1 MKAYPQIDTL
11 LDQAENARRCAHS
24 SDPLI
29 QKGLYRRYRAGDL
42 ARPYPGL
49 FTRAEY
55 WHQLN
60 EPEQSL
66 HMARALRDL
75 HPNWVFSGITAAAA
89 HGFDHPRILH
99 RQGLTITLPSHGSY
113 RPHEKLNII
122 YSPYPREKAV
132 IANGIA
138 VTNPSRTLLDC
149 GRTIDFVHSLP
160 IFDDAAS
167 NGIEE
172 KQILQECARTT
183 LDCSRIFKLLRYT
196 DARSENGGES
206 FARAVMIEN
215 GFSVPQLQVPFT
227 DPLTGKQFRVD
238 FLWRTADGRI
248 IVGELDGTA
257 KYVDPQMTDRKS
269 IQETVQAER
278 EREQALFR
286 AGVTDIVRFTFDDA
300 VRQKPLIA
308 KLRRAGVPCVS

>member
-99 RQGLTITLPSHGSY
+99 RQGLTITLPCHGSY

-122 YSPYPREKAV
+122 YSPCPREKAV

-227 DPLTGKQFRVD
+227 DPLTGKQFRVV

-286 AGVTDIVRFTFDDA
+286 AGVTEIVRFTFDDA

>member
-1 MKAYPQIDTL
+1 MKAYPQIDAL

-29 QKGLYRRYRAGDL
+29 QKGLYRRYHAGDL

-49 FTRAEY
+49 FIRAEY
-55 WHQLN
+55 WQQFN
-60 EPEQSL
+60 ESEQSL

-132 IANGIA
+132 IASGIP

-167 NGIEE
+167 DGIEE
-172 KQILQECARTT
+172 KQILQECAHTT

-215 GFSVPQLQVPFT
+215 GFAVPQLQVPFT
-227 DPLTGKQFRVD
+227 DSLTGKQFRVD
-238 FLWRTADGRI
+238 FYGAQPMDESLSGNSTAPRNTLI
-248 IVGELDGTA
+248 
-257 KYVDPQMTDRKS
+257 RK
-269 IQETVQAER
+269 
-278 EREQALFR
+278 
-286 AGVTDIVRFTFDDA
+286 
-300 VRQKPLIA
+300 
-308 KLRRAGVPCVS
+308 

>member
-132 IANGIA
+132 IANGVA

-286 AGVTDIVRFTFDDA
+286 AGVTEIVRFTFDDA

>member
-11 LDQAENARRCAHS
+11 LNQAENARRCAHS

-286 AGVTDIVRFTFDDA
+286 AGVTEIVRFTFDDA

>member
-1 MKAYPQIDTL
+1 MKAYPQIDAL

-29 QKGLYRRYRAGDL
+29 QKGLYRRYHAGDL

-49 FTRAEY
+49 FIRAEY
-55 WHQLN
+55 WQQFN
-60 EPEQSL
+60 ESEQSL
-66 HMARALRDL
+66 HMARALGDL

-132 IANGIA
+132 IASGIP

-167 NGIEE
+167 DGIEE

-286 AGVTDIVRFTFDDA
+286 AGVTEIVRFTFDDA

>member
-183 LDCSRIFKLLRYT
+183 LDCSCIFKLLRYT

-286 AGVTDIVRFTFDDA
+286 AGVTEIVRFTFDDA

>member
-257 KYVDPQMTDRKS
+257 KYVDPQMTDCKS

-286 AGVTDIVRFTFDDA
+286 AGVTEIVRFTFDDA

>member
-1 MKAYPQIDTL
+1 MKAYPQIDAL

-132 IANGIA
+132 IANGIV

-196 DARSENGGES
+196 DAKSENGGES

-227 DPLTGKQFRVD
+227 DPLTGKQSRVD

-257 KYVDPQMTDRKS
+257 KYVDPQMTDRRS

-286 AGVTDIVRFTFDDA
+286 AGVTEIVRFTFDDA
-300 VRQKPLIA
+300 VRQKPLIT
-308 KLRRAGVPCVS
+308 KLWRAGVPCVS

>member
-122 YSPYPREKAV
+122 YSPCPREKAV

-183 LDCSRIFKLLRYT
+183 LDCSHIFKLLRYT

-286 AGVTDIVRFTFDDA
+286 AGVTEIVRFTFDDA

>member
-1 MKAYPQIDTL
+1 MKAYPQIDAL

-122 YSPYPREKAV
+122 YSPCPREKAV

-138 VTNPSRTLLDC
+138 VTNPFRTLLDC

-286 AGVTDIVRFTFDDA
+286 AGVTEIVRFTFDDA

>member
-122 YSPYPREKAV
+122 YSPCPREKAV

-227 DPLTGKQFRVD
+227 DTLTGKQFRVD

-286 AGVTDIVRFTFDDA
+286 AGVTEIVRFTFDDA

>member
-122 YSPYPREKAV
+122 YSPCPREKAV

-286 AGVTDIVRFTFDDA
+286 AGVTEIVRFTFDDA
-300 VRQKPLIA
+300 VRQN
-308 KLRRAGVPCVS
+308 R

>member
-1 MKAYPQIDTL
+1 MKAYPQIDAL

-29 QKGLYRRYRAGDL
+29 QKGLYRRYHAGDL

-49 FTRAEY
+49 FIRAEY
-55 WHQLN
+55 WQQFN
-60 EPEQSL
+60 ESEQSL
-66 HMARALRDL
+66 HMARALGNL

-132 IANGIA
+132 IASGIP

-149 GRTIDFVHSLP
+149 GRTIDFIHSLP

-167 NGIEE
+167 DGIEE
-172 KQILQECARTT
+172 KQILQECAHTT

-206 FARAVMIEN
+206 FARAIMIEN
-215 GFSVPQLQVPFT
+215 GFAVPQLQVPFT
-227 DPLTGKQFRVD
+227 DSLTGKQFRVD

-257 KYVDPQMTDRKS
+257 KYVDPQMTNRRS

-278 EREQALFR
+278 EREQALFH
-286 AGVTDIVRFTFDDA
+286 AGVTEIVRFTFDDA
-300 VRQKPLIA
+300 VQQKPLIA

>member
-1 MKAYPQIDTL
+1 M
-11 LDQAENARRCAHS
+11 
-24 SDPLI
+24 
-29 QKGLYRRYRAGDL
+29 
-42 ARPYPGL
+42 
-49 FTRAEY
+49 
-55 WHQLN
+55 
-60 EPEQSL
+60 
-66 HMARALRDL
+66 
-75 HPNWVFSGITAAAA
+75 
-89 HGFDHPRILH
+89 H

-122 YSPYPREKAV
+122 YSPCPREKAV

-286 AGVTDIVRFTFDDA
+286 AGVTEIVRFTFDDA

>member
-99 RQGLTITLPSHGSY
+99 RQGLTITLPCHGSY

-286 AGVTDIVRFTFDDA
+286 AGVTEIVRFTFDDA